1 MRKWSS
7 LKQNLATASVLAL
20 ALVSSVN
27 AISRDD
33 VCEPVVKFIDFYIA
47 TQDAEAPP
55 MSLWEKV
62 VYGLAIA
69 QAPDRP
75 RETASTCNR

>member
-7 LKQNLATASVLAL
+7 LKRKIATGSVLAL

-27 AISRDD
+27 ALSHDD
-33 VCEPVVKFIDFYIA
+33 VPEPVVKFIDFYIA
-47 TQDAEAPP
+47 TQDADAPP

-62 VYGLAIA
+62 IYGLAIA
-69 QAPDRP
+69 QAPERS
-75 RETASTCNR
+75 ASSSTCN